1 MNQLQSYYQGKRVLL
16 TGHTGF
22 KGAWMSEW
30 LLALG
35 ADLVGVSLEPN
46 TKPSLFDQLDLS
58 SRMEHHILDIC
69 NSEQLV
75 QLVKDIQPDVV
86 FHLAAQPLVRYSY
99 NNPVETF
106 ATNVMGTVHLMEGI
120 RQLTKRCEAV
130 MITTDKCYENRE
142 LIEPYHEEDPMGGH
156 DPYSASKGA
165 AELVIA
171 SYRRSFFDPAKYGST
186 HQVSLAS
193 ARAGNVIGGG
203 DWALDRIVPDCMR
216 TLAKGEAI
224 FVRNSRATRP
234 WQHVLEPLGGY
245 LALALRLGEAQDNAR
260 RGQVCSGFNFGP
272 DPEANRPVRDLVE
285 KVLSCWPGTWE
296 DGTDPNAPHEAG
308 LLNLTIDKA
317 ARLLNWKPVWNF
329 DSAIEHTVDWYQGV
343 HAGEAAALTKTQSQI
358 SEYTELFYNEI

>member
-1 MNQLQSYYQGKRVLL
+1 MNKLESYYQGKRVLL

-30 LLALG
+30 LLGLG

-46 TKPSLFDQLDLS
+46 TTPSLFDQLDLA

-69 NSEQLV
+69 EGEQLV
-75 QLVKDIQPDVV
+75 DLVKDAQPDIV

-99 NNPVETF
+99 ESPVETF
-106 ATNVMGTVHLMEGI
+106 STNIMGTIHLMEGI

-142 LIEPYHEEDPMGGH
+142 RLEPYREDDPMGGH

-186 HQVSLAS
+186 HQISLAS

-216 TLAKGEAI
+216 TLAQGQAI
-224 FVRNSRATRP
+224 HVRNVGATRP

-245 LALALRLGEAQDNAR
+245 LLLALGMAEAKGNAR
-260 RGQVCSGFNFGP
+260 RAEVCSGFNFGP
-272 DPEANRPVRDLVE
+272 DPDDNRAVSELVE
-285 KVLSCWPGTWE
+285 QVLALWPGAWQA
-296 DGTDPNAPHEAG
+296 DADPHPPHEAN
-308 LLNLTIDKA
+308 LLNLAIDKA
-317 ARLLNWKPVWNF
+317 ERLLSWKPVWDF
-329 DSAIEHTVDWYQGV
+329 DRAITHTVDWYRSV
-343 HAGEAAALTKTQSQI
+343 HDGEATPLLKTQSQI
-358 SEYTELFYNEI
+358 HEYTELFYNEI